1 MDTVTTTV
9 ITVVGGLSVATVES
23 SVLASVLVEKIV
35 SMSVVTTKGIVLSSG
50 SLLPVCLV

>member
-35 SMSVVTTKGIVLSSG
+35 SMSVVTTKGIVLSSD